1 MVLVILL
8 ITMMTKFT
16 AQSLSHKLD
25 PQASIREITM
35 DSLNGSKRL
44 GNQRKS

>member
-8 ITMMTKFT
+8 ITMMTKYT
-16 AQSLSHKLD
+16 AQSLSHRQDL
-25 PQASIREITM
+25 QASIKETTM